1 MSLPTLA
8 ILLIAVLFVGVL
20 FYSAQILS
28 GD

>member
-8 ILLIAVLFVGVL
+8 LMLVGILFVGVL
-20 FYSAQILS
+20 FYSAQVPS